1 MLRAHLSLSPRVHQN
16 PMSARRTR
24 NPLYVLLAVIAID
37 LIGFGVAIP
46 VLPYLAKEQH
56 QEGWVLGLLL
66 ACYAAMQFVFAPVWG
81 RLSDRIGRRQVI
93 LITIA
98 GTSACLLLL
107 GLSDSLFWLFVAR
120 IFGGVF
126 GANISVATAYIGDV
140 TEPEERTRWMG
151 MVGVCFAVG
160 FTLGP
165 VIGGMLSVFGY
176 GVPMLFASGL
186 AAANFAFAYPIL
198 REPTRQFIEHEAQT
212 RLEILKNNVLLRRLS
227 GINFVFTFAVCQL
240 ESLFIYFMFHRF
252 GYEPWDVWPIMF
264 LMAFVMML
272 IQGGAIRS
280 LAKRYGE
287 QRLLLVGV
295 ILMAISFL
303 AVPYPTTIEVLLVPL
318 VMSAV
323 GRAIC
328 QPSML
333 SLVSLEATAAT
344 RGAVMGS
351 FQSAASAA
359 RTLGPVAAGILFD
372 WQVGAPFFLA
382 GILML
387 ITIPLCLRLPSQ
399 REAGR
404 EPGSVKDAAS

>member
-1 MLRAHLSLSPRVHQN
+1 
-16 PMSARRTR
+16 MSARRTR
-24 NPLYVLLAVIAID
+24 NPVYVLLAVIAID

-46 VLPYLAKEQH
+46 VLPYLAKGQH
-56 QEGWVLGLLL
+56 PEGWVLGLLL
-66 ACYAAMQFVFAPVWG
+66 ASYAAMQFVFAPIWG
-81 RLSDRIGRRQVI
+81 RLSDRIGRRPVI
-93 LITIA
+93 LVTIA
-98 GTSACLLLL
+98 GTSGCLLLL

-151 MVGVCFAVG
+151 MVGVCFALG

-165 VIGGMLSVFGY
+165 VIGGMLSVYGY
-176 GVPMLFASGL
+176 GVPMLFASAL

-198 REPTRQFIEHEAQT
+198 REPTRHGKTYEVRT
-212 RLEILKNNVLLRRLS
+212 RRELLNSNALLRRLA

-240 ESLFIYFMFHRF
+240 ESLFIYFMIKRF
-252 GYEPWDVWPIMF
+252 AYEAWDVWPIMF
-264 LMAFVMML
+264 LMAIVMMF
-272 IQGGAIRS
+272 IQGGAIRP

-287 QRLLLVGV
+287 RRLLLVGV
-295 ILMAISFL
+295 SLMAVAFL
-303 AVPYPTTIEVLLVPL
+303 AVPYPTTIEVLLIPL
-318 VMSAV
+318 VMSAA

-333 SLVSLEATAAT
+333 SLVSLEATDAT

-372 WQVGAPFFLA
+372 WHEGGPFILA
-382 GILML
+382 GILMV
-387 ITIPLCLRLPSQ
+387 ITIPLCLGIPNT
-399 REAGR
+399 AGTGQ
-404 EPGSVKDAAS
+404 EPATNPVS